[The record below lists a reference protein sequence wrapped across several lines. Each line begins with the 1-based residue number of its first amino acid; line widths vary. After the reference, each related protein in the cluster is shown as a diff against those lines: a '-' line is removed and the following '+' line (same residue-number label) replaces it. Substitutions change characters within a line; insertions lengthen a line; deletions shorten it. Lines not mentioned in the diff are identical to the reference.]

1 MRQVE
6 GEISQHQSAGFSA
19 RQGKRFVGL
28 ILLTLRF
35 ILPKKK
41 GEGIMQKKLLIVIV
55 VAIVAVAGIVA
66 GWQLTQVPSAEA
78 RNIKIGLVAGGQLAE
93 GQDMDRAAKLAVEE
107 INDAG
112 GVYVKDWNTRV
123 EIELVSIDTVD
134 DSPGKAV
141 DPVTRAV
148 TEDNVDLLIG
158 GYTSAGTLADQVVA
172 IDNRVPYIIT
182 GASSSLVTRRGPQAN
197 YGSATEEL
205 KIDDAEGMSYMFHYC
220 TTTAD
225 YSKTVVNFFADA
237 MKPLLDSTYD
247 FDDSRNLRLA
257 ILYRDDAF
265 GKGVAADSKSII
277 EDNNLPID
285 VVAERSYPATAK
297 SFQTDLSAIKAA
309 KPDAVYVV
317 DFIANTAEIITEGQ
331 RDVGLNT
338 VYIAVECCED
348 PQFYTLLGPYGHEQ
362 LLESKFAPYAGPPY
376 YVDAIGTYVTNYQA
390 KYDTLPGMMGAD
402 TYDAFYIAKDAIER
416 AGTVDKAAVR
426 DAIESCSMDQML
438 VLTETG
444 KIEFST
450 GTDYH
455 EIAPVTFIEQLIWNE
470 DVQECRSQI
479 VYPATAPGVGDLKQ
493 ADFVLPIA
501 YEPGSP

>member
-1 MRQVE
+1 
-6 GEISQHQSAGFSA
+6 
-19 RQGKRFVGL
+19 L
-28 ILLTLRF
+28 I
-35 ILPKKK
+35 
-41 GEGIMQKKLLIVIV
+41 IVIV
-55 VAIVAVAGIVA
+55 VAIVVVAAIVA

-78 RNIKIGLVAGGQLAE
+78 RKIKIGLVAGGQLAE
-93 GQDMDRAAKLAVEE
+93 GQDMDRAAKLAVKE

-112 GVYVKDWNTRV
+112 GVYVSEWHTSV
-123 EIELVSIDTVD
+123 EIELIPIDTEN
-134 DSPGKAV
+134 DSPDKSLG
-141 DPVTRAV
+141 PVTQAV
-148 TEDNVDLLIG
+148 EEQQVDLLIG
-158 GYTSAGTLADQVVA
+158 GYTSSGTLTNQKVA

-197 YGSATEEL
+197 YGGLPEGDPL
-205 KIDDAEGMSYMFHYC
+205 RIDDEEGMSYMFHYC

-225 YSKTVVNFFADA
+225 YSTTVVNFFAEE
-237 MKPLLDSTYD
+237 MKPLLDSTYG

-257 ILYRDDAF
+257 ILYRNDAF
-265 GKGVAADSKSII
+265 GKGVAADSKAVI

-285 VVAERSYPATAK
+285 IVAERNYPTDAI
-297 SFQTDLSAIKAA
+297 SFQTDLTAIKEA

-317 DFIANTAEIITEGQ
+317 DFIANTAEIIKEGQ
-331 RDVGLNT
+331 RDVDLNT

-348 PQFYTLLGPYGHEQ
+348 PAFYTLLGEYGDKQ

-376 YVDAIGTYVTNYQA
+376 YLESIGTYVTTYQEE
-390 KYDTLPGMMGAD
+390 YDTLPGMMGAD

-426 DAIESCSMDQML
+426 DAIEACAMEQML
-438 VLTETG
+438 IITETG

-455 EIAPVTFIEQLIWNE
+455 EIAPVTFVEQLVWNE

-479 VYPATAPGVGDLKQ
+479 VYPATAPGVGTLKQ
-493 ADFVLPIA
+493 ADFVLPED
-501 YEPGSP
+501 YKPGSP

>member
-1 MRQVE
+1 
-6 GEISQHQSAGFSA
+6 
-19 RQGKRFVGL
+19 
-28 ILLTLRF
+28 
-35 ILPKKK
+35 
-41 GEGIMQKKLLIVIV
+41 MQKKLLIVIV
-55 VAIVAVAGIVA
+55 VAIVVVAGIVA
-66 GWQLTQVPSAEA
+66 GWQLTQLPSAEA
-78 RNIKIGLVAGGQLAE
+78 RKIKIGLVAGGQLAE
-93 GQDMDRAAKLAVEE
+93 GQDMDRAAKLAVKE

-112 GVYVKDWNTRV
+112 GVYVDEWHTSV
-123 EIELVSIDTVD
+123 EIELVPVDTEN
-134 DSPGKAV
+134 DSPDNSLG
-141 DPVTRAV
+141 PVTQAV
-148 TEDNVDLLIG
+148 EEGQVDLLIG
-158 GYTSAGTLADQVVA
+158 GYTSSGTLTNQKVA

-197 YGSATEEL
+197 YGGLAEGDPL
-205 KIDDAEGMSYMFHYC
+205 RVNDAEGMSYMFHYC

-225 YSKTVVNFFADA
+225 YSKTVVNFFAEA
-237 MKPLLDSTYD
+237 MKPLLDSTYG

-257 ILYRDDAF
+257 ILYRNDAF

-285 VVAERSYPATAK
+285 VVAERNYPTDAI
-297 SFQTDLSAIKAA
+297 SFQTDLTAVKEA

-317 DFIANTAEIITEGQ
+317 DFIANTAEIIKEGQ

-348 PQFYTLLGPYGHEQ
+348 PQFYKLLGEYGTNQ

-376 YVDAIGTYVTNYQA
+376 YVDTIGTYVTNYQA
-390 KYDTLPGMMGAD
+390 EYNTLPGMMGAD

-426 DAIESCSMDQML
+426 AAIESCTLPQML

-479 VYPATAPGVGDLKQ
+479 VYPATAPGVGNLKQ
-493 ADFVLPIA
+493 ADFVLPEGYA
-501 YEPGSP
+501 PGSP